1 MNMDGVV
8 YRSLRGPAQPKVVLD
23 LISRRGDASAVV
35 RQFVNLVRTA
45 AKDFR

>member
-8 YRSLRGPAQPKVVLD
+8 FRPLKGTAQPKVVLD
-23 LISRRGDASAVV
+23 LIARRGDASAVV
-35 RQFVNLVRTA
+35 RQFVRLVRGA